1 MIRAED
7 LAVEVAGRRLVES
20 ASFLL
25 QPGDKAGLVGVN
37 GAGKT
42 SLLEVLAGEADAVAG
57 QVSRRGGNLAYMPQD
72 PRPSGQGDVVALAY
86 VLSGR
91 GLDRAMARLERLRL
105 ELEGDPSEKNVV
117 RYAEAEEGFRAQ
129 GGYAADA
136 EVRRIAAGL
145 GLKPERVD
153 ATLGELSG
161 GERRR
166 VEMARVLFSR
176 SDVLLLDEP
185 TNHLDQEARR
195 WLMDFLRA
203 HRGTVLVVS
212 HDLDLLDSAITRV
225 LHLDAGKLSEYRGTY
240 SQYRKAR
247 AAEDQR
253 LERTASR
260 QQAEITRLKTLA
272 DVMRTQTA
280 TRARTAH
287 ALDKRIERLRAVQAA
302 PRRRERKV
310 KIRFPEPPHMGRV
323 ALRAEGLTKGYG
335 GPPVFRKVSFEV
347 ERGERLL
354 VMGFN
359 GAGKTSLLR
368 LLAGEISPDE
378 GLFSF
383 GHGVRPG
390 YYAQEHEGLVAGRDV
405 LSHMRELSEAPEPQ
419 LRALLGTFGLTG
431 KKAMQDVAT
440 LSGGEKTRLALAM
453 LVAGSHNLLLLDE
466 PTNNLDPPSRTAV
479 AQALAQWPGS
489 MIVVSHDADFVAALR
504 PGRVLMMPEGQLDYW
519 EDELLDLVSLA

>member
-1 MIRAED
+1 MIRVQD
-7 LAVEVAGRRLVES
+7 LAVEVAGRRLVEG

-42 SLLEVLAGEADAVAG
+42 SLLQVLAGENDAVQG
-57 QVSRRGGNLAYMPQD
+57 EVSRRGSLAYMPQD
-72 PRPSGQGDVVALAY
+72 PRPSQEGDVIALAY

-91 GLDRAMARLERLRL
+91 GLDKAMARLERLRL
-105 ELEGDPSEKNVV
+105 ELEADPSEKNVV
-117 RYAEAEEGFRAQ
+117 RYAEAEESFRAQ

-145 GLKPERVD
+145 GLKPGRVD
-153 ATLGELSG
+153 APLEVLSG

-176 SDVLLLDEP
+176 SDLLLLDEP
-185 TNHLDQEARR
+185 TNHLDLEAKR
-195 WLMDFLRA
+195 WLMDFLRG

-212 HDLDLLDSAITRV
+212 HDLELLDSAITRV
-225 LHLDAGKLSEYRGTY
+225 LHLDAGQLAEYRGTY

-280 TRARTAH
+280 KRARTAH
-287 ALDKRIERLRAVQAA
+287 ALDKRVERLRAVQAA
-302 PRRRERKV
+302 PRKRERKV

-323 ALRAEGLTKGYG
+323 ALRAEGLGKGYD
-335 GPPVFRKVSFEV
+335 GPPVFRKVSFEL

-368 LLAGEISPDE
+368 LLAGEISADE
-378 GLFSF
+378 GIYSF
-383 GHGVRPG
+383 GHGVQAG
-390 YYAQEHEGLVAGRDV
+390 YYAQEHEGLVRGRDV

-419 LRALLGTFGLTG
+419 LRALLGMFGLTG
-431 KKAMQDVAT
+431 KKAMQDVST

-453 LVAGSHNLLLLDE
+453 LVAGRHNLLLLDE
-466 PTNNLDPPSRTAV
+466 PTNNLDPPSRSAV
-479 AQALAQWPGS
+479 AEALAQWPGS
-489 MIVVSHDADFVAALR
+489 MIVVSHDTDFVASLR

-519 EDELLDLVSLA
+519 EDELLDLVSMA